1 VRWWDVLELW
11 FDFSCPYAYLA
22 SRRARHLAP
31 GGPPARKG
39 DPRDATRGGVNGPA
53 LPVQRGRES
62 PLWIDWRPMLLGGV
76 FRGTG
81 AGDGPM
87 ATLSPQKAAH
97 NVHDMHRWAE
107 IFAEPF
113 RLPPTH
119 PMRTVLALRTLL
131 ALPRPSWPAAIEAI
145 FAAYWQRGEDVA
157 RPEVVAQ
164 ALRGAGIPEDVIAAA
179 ARRTEDAD
187 IKDELRRR
195 TDEAISL
202 GIFGAPAWVLREAED
217 PSDATRGGVNRPLL
231 IWGQD
236 RMPWVEAVLAGWRL
250 SGPPPGG
257 PRPFAPRERAVAG
270 KTLDVYF
277 DVASPFAY
285 LGLTQ
290 LPALAAMGVR
300 PRLVPILL
308 GALFRDIGQANVP
321 LLGMPAAKQRYVGLD
336 LARWASWWG
345 ESFDFPRKFP
355 QRTIAAQRLCVLA
368 AAEGWEVGV
377 RLATALGRAMWAE
390 QRDLE
395 DEQVLRAI
403 VGAAGLPEDWV
414 ARTQEPAI
422 KAQLAEHTAAARA
435 AGVFGVPTYI
445 VDGTHL
451 FWGQDRLD
459 LVARALAGW
468 TPP

>member
-1 VRWWDVLELW
+1 VLELW

-31 GGPPARKG
+31 G
-39 DPRDATRGGVNGPA
+39 V
-53 LPVQRGRES
+53 
-62 PLWIDWRPMLLGGV
+62 DWRPMLLGGV

-131 ALPRPSWPAAIEAI
+131 ALPRTSWPAAIEAI

-164 ALRGAGIPEDVIAAA
+164 ALRGAGIPEDLIAAA
-179 ARRTEDAD
+179 ARCTEDPD
-187 IKDELRRR
+187 IKNELHRR
-195 TDEAISL
+195 THEAISL
-202 GIFGAPAWVLREAED
+202 GIFGAPAWVLREEEE
-217 PSDATRGGVNRPLL
+217 PRDATRGGVNPPASPGERGRESPLKLNEPLL

-250 SGPPPGG
+250 EGPPPGG
-257 PRPFAPRERAVAG
+257 PRPFVPRERAVAG

-321 LLGMPAAKQRYVGLD
+321 LLAMPAAKQRYIGLD
-336 LARWASWWG
+336 LVRWASWWG
-345 ESFDFPRKFP
+345 EPFDFPRKFP
-355 QRTIAAQRLCVLA
+355 QRTIAAQRLCLLA

-377 RLATALGRAMWAE
+377 RLATALGRAMWVE

-395 DEQVLRAI
+395 DEQMLRAI

-422 KAQLAEHTAAARA
+422 KAQLADHTAAARD

-445 VDGTHL
+445 VDGKHL

>member
-1 VRWWDVLELW
+1 MRWWDVLELW

-31 GGPPARKG
+31 GP
-39 DPRDATRGGVNGPA
+39 
-53 LPVQRGRES
+53 
-62 PLWIDWRPMLLGGV
+62 DWRPMLLGGV
-76 FRGTG
+76 FRGAG

-131 ALPRPSWPAAIEAI
+131 ALPRPHWPAAIEAI
-145 FAAYWQRGEDVA
+145 FAAYWQRGEDVT

-202 GIFGAPAWVLREAED
+202 GIFGAPAWVLRD
-217 PSDATRGGVNRPLL
+217 HNQPLL

-290 LPALAAMGVR
+290 LPALAAMGVQ

-321 LLGMPAAKQRYVGLD
+321 LLAMPAAKQRYIGLD
-336 LARWASWWG
+336 IARWASWWG
-345 ESFDFPRKFP
+345 EPFDFPRKFP
-355 QRTIAAQRLCVLA
+355 QRTIAAQRLCLLA
-368 AAEGWEVGV
+368 AAEGWDVGV
-377 RLATALGRAMWAE
+377 RLATALGRAMWVE

>member
-1 VRWWDVLELW
+1 VLELW

-31 GGPPARKG
+31 G
-39 DPRDATRGGVNGPA
+39 V
-53 LPVQRGRES
+53 
-62 PLWIDWRPMLLGGV
+62 DWRPMLLGGV
-76 FRGTG
+76 FRGSG

-107 IFAEPF
+107 IFVEPF

-131 ALPRPSWPAAIEAI
+131 ALPRTHWPAAIEAI

-164 ALRGAGIPEDVIAAA
+164 ALRGAAIPDDVIAAA
-179 ARRTEDAD
+179 AGRTEDPD

-202 GIFGAPAWVLREAED
+202 GIFGAPAWVLRDAED
-217 PSDATRGGVNRPLL
+217 PRDATRGGVNRPALPGEPPADGKISPLSIDEPLL

-308 GALFRDIGQANVP
+308 GALFRDIGQSNVP
-321 LLGMPAAKQRYVGLD
+321 LLGMPAAKQRYLGLD

-345 ESFDFPRKFP
+345 EPFDFPRKFP
-355 QRTIAAQRLCVLA
+355 QRTIAAQRLCLVA

-403 VGAAGLPEDWV
+403 LGAAGLPADWV

-422 KAQLAEHTAAARA
+422 KAQLADHTAAARA

-445 VDGTHL
+445 VDGKHL